1 MQVLSIPTS
10 KNTIAEHEQV
20 LSIALGS
27 FMSSVGLFAFLF
39 QVFLRYSSSCII
51 HTMLE
56 ETTKPFWIGPTPT
69 Q

>member
-1 MQVLSIPTS
+1 MQELSIPTS

-20 LSIALGS
+20 PGIPLGS

-51 HTMLE
+51 HTTLE
-56 ETTKPFWIGPTPT
+56 ETRKPF
-69 Q
+69 